1 MIHHRMT
8 HKHVR
13 TCSSVAGITP
23 QNFYWIGD
31 KPA

>member
-13 TCSSVAGITP
+13 TCSSIAWTTP
-23 QNFYWIGD
+23 QNFLLDWR
-31 KPA
+31 